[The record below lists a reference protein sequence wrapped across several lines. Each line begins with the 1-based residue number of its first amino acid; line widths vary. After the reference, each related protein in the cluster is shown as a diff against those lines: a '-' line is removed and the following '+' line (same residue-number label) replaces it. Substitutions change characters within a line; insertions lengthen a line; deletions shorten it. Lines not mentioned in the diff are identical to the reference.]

1 MSVAIRKS
9 LVILLADCKLS
20 HTRRNHLHPSG
31 IQKMKKAFWLGA
43 LAYLVPTFPLG
54 YVWHLVTFH
63 AAYARLHLYRADV
76 IIPFGL
82 GSMLIQAVI
91 FAWAYP
97 RLFSTR
103 REDWAASALRF
114 FAVFTM
120 LAWSFTT
127 LPVAAKYQMSS
138 VADFLKLET
147 AFTVLQFAIVAP
159 LFAWA
164 YRGAPSPSAMALPL
178 GERSRAS

>member
-1 MSVAIRKS
+1 MNK
-9 LVILLADCKLS
+9 
-20 HTRRNHLHPSG
+20 P
-31 IQKMKKAFWLGA
+31 FWLAA

-63 AAYARLHLYRADV
+63 DAYERLALYRPQV

-82 GSMLIQAVI
+82 AAMIIQAV
-91 FAWAYP
+91 FFSWAYP

-103 REDWAASALRF
+103 REDWLGSALRF
-114 FAVFTM
+114 CGVFAV
-120 LAWSFTT
+120 LSWSFTT

-147 AFTVLQFAIVAP
+147 AFTLLQFAIVAP
-159 LFAWA
+159 LIALA
-164 YRGAPSPSAMALPL
+164 YRGAVVGQSASSQTVAAKTSHAP
-178 GERSRAS
+178 